1 MAVVYPTTLDS
12 VVGTGTSGATLSIGG
27 PGGESHVS
35 CHADMSSVLASLEYN
50 AQAEDT
56 FLIQEHFEN
65 DNVTGALPHTLVTAT
80 SYGKNG
86 FVPTLVGTAMT
97 AKRVVSTAGHP
108 GQWALT
114 SLTTAANA
122 VYITQQQPAALEYQT
137 GFFPVLAFR
146 AVILTGATLPVGA
159 VGATTY
165 GAWRAGLTDT
175 VGTITFASGNFID
188 WVFDIA
194 TSANWQL
201 VMTKAG
207 TSTKTV
213 STIAVVASTW
223 YDLQIW
229 VGSTGVQA
237 RAGIY
242 SPTALPTLLAGGP
255 FTTNQP
261 LTTTAMIPQILN
273 MNGTAGTTSLILTAD
288 LVELAGLGNVTAGV
302 TTNFRGAAMT
312 KGF

>member
-1 MAVVYPTTLDS
+1 MAITYPTNLDA
-12 VVGTGTSGATLSIGG
+12 VIGTGTSGVTLSVGG

-65 DNVTGALPHTLVTAT
+65 DSVTSALPQTLVTAVP
-80 SYGKNG
+80 YGKNG

-97 AKRVVSTAGHP
+97 ATRVASTAGHP
-108 GQWALT
+108 GQWLLT
-114 SLTTAANA
+114 SLTTAANK
-122 VYITQQQPAALEYQT
+122 VYITSQAPLVLDFQT
-137 GFFPVLAFR
+137 GFFSVLAFR
-146 AVILTGATLPVGA
+146 AVVLTGATLPVGA

-165 GAWRAGLTDT
+165 GAYRVGLNDS
-175 VGTITFASGNFID
+175 VGVITFATGNSID
-188 WVFDIA
+188 WVFDVA

-201 VMTKAG
+201 VLTKAG
-207 TSTKTV
+207 TSTKTA
-213 STIAVVASTW
+213 STIAVAASTW

-229 VGSTGVQA
+229 VGPTGVQA
-237 RAGIY
+237 RAGVY

-261 LTTTAMIPQILN
+261 LTTTPLLSQVLLQ
-273 MNGTAGTTSLILTAD
+273 NGTAGTTSLLLTAD
-288 LVELAGLGNVTAGV
+288 LVEIAGLGNVTAGV